1 MRNNRRARPIN
12 EEMETKKLIYISVA
26 VVIIAILAFTITYIA
41 YSKVLSNNSR
51 VRRCQNKNNRT
62 FISTK

>member
-26 VVIIAILAFTITYIA
+26 VVIIAILVFAITYIA
-41 YSKVLSNNSR
+41 YSKVLSNDSR
-51 VRRCQNKNNRT
+51 FRRC
-62 FISTK
+62 